1 MLKTMFATAVFLFS
15 FNVFAVTPFE
25 VLQQSQLKNIQHAR
39 FDWITGDSCNYNVDM
54 GFIKGTMVMS
64 VGNFEADGSMWMIQ
78 DMDLGFMG
86 KQKMEMLMDPTNGQ
100 IKKLLVNGQ
109 EQQVPEAPDLD
120 IISVTDE
127 TITVP
132 AGTFD
137 TQHAQLK
144 DKKTNDEMNM
154 WATLDVPVSGMA
166 KQIQPS
172 QLGQVT
178 MVLTGFHKQTP

>member
-1 MLKTMFATAVFLFS
+1 MLRIVFALAITVFS

-25 VLQQSQLKNIQHAR
+25 VLQQSTIKQIQNVER
-39 FDWITGDSCNYNVDM
+39 FDWVTGDNCSYNVDM

-64 VGNFEADGSMWMIQ
+64 IGVIEADGVWMIQ

-86 KQKMEMLMDPTNGQ
+86 KQKIELLTDPSTGA
-100 IKKLLVNGQ
+100 IKKMIVNGK
-109 EQQVPEAPDLD
+109 EETPPAPPEID

-132 AGTFD
+132 AGTFQ

-144 DKKTNDEMNM
+144 DKKSNDEINM
-154 WATLDVPVSGMA
+154 WATMDVPVSGLV

-178 MVLTGFHKQTP
+178 MELTAFHKN